1 MSSPYR
7 SKSPEIQKIIDKT
20 QKDMDEIGVMPRF
33 GFFSIPC
40 NNTIGDQY
48 YSREKTFNHTIVD
61 RKVITEKRGVYTI
74 GPKTGKGPDAYF
86 QIMDTAD
93 PNVQKRLEEGVKKD
107 HEDLM
112 KTVQQRKNKEV
123 VFPFKY
129 PGVQSYK
136 DDFDQHP
143 FQRDY
148 PLTKDPPKHYKVVE
162 HKVITEP
169 RGIYTQPL
177 KKGFYNTPN
186 ILFSFTPLGHDKD
199 EKFDFN
205 LIKKQNKKRAQSSIP
220 QQRAYQK
227 AFFPASLKKNEC
239 FSNIRETYGYED
251 KYYNNLKNTAYK
263 QRKNPRSKYTKYI
276 PPTSAKHMRPF
287 TPASLSKVGRDG
299 LFNKDI
305 WNCPSIPEKKV
316 IVNQREKK
324 EYEEKHKKVPF
335 TYNKL
340 QTHTKFSPS
349 IVTNQINMKRDFP
362 TVFKF

>member
-1 MSSPYR
+1 MASPKK
-7 SKSPEIQKIIDKT
+7 SQSPEIQKIIDKT

-40 NNTIGDQY
+40 NNTIGDGF
-48 YSREKTFNHTIVD
+48 YSQDKNFHHTVVE

-86 QIMDTAD
+86 QIMDTTDA
-93 PNVQKRLEEGVKKD
+93 NCQKRLAEGQK
-107 HEDLM
+107 EDYNNLM
-112 KTVQQRKNKEV
+112 KTVQKRKEKEIV
-123 VFPFKY
+123 APFKP
-129 PGVQSYK
+129 PGVQTYK

-143 FQRDY
+143 FVRNY
-148 PLTKDPPKHYKVVE
+148 ALTKEPEKHYKVID

-186 ILFSFTPLGHDKD
+186 ILFSFTPLGHDKN

-205 LIKKQNKKRAQSSIP
+205 LLKKERKKRCSSSIP
-220 QQRAYQK
+220 AQRAYKK

-239 FSNIRETYGYED
+239 FSNIPETYGYDD
-251 KYYNNLKNTAYK
+251 KYFNNLKA
-263 QRKNPRSKYTKYI
+263 QAERIRKNPNKKYSKYY
-276 PPTSAKHMRPF
+276 PPNSAKHMRPF

-305 WNCPSIPEKKV
+305 WNCPSIPEKRV

-324 EYEEKHKKVPF
+324 EYEAAHRKVPF

-340 QTHTKFSPS
+340 QKHSTFSPS

-362 TVFKF
+362 SVFSY